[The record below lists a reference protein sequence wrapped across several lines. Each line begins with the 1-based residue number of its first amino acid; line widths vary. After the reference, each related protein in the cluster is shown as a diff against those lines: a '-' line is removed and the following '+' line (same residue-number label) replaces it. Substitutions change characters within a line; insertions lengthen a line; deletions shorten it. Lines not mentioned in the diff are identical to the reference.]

1 MADSN
6 KSNPYSNVIN
16 EAAAKYGI
24 DPAYLSKLLEVESR
38 FDPNAVS
45 PTGPRGIAQFTKSTG
60 ARYGLVKDEDF
71 FDPVKSINAAAAHIN
86 DLLKTNNQDYV
97 KTALAYNQGEGTL
110 GKPQLEAYDK
120 NDYSLI
126 SKEGLKYIQNFRD
139 WDNGSNSVRTDYL
152 LSGKINS
159 GNYMR
164 TGFEQPDSPVSK
176 TGYEAGVFLGS
187 NQNEIK
193 SDTDNY
199 PRITQFGMTGG
210 VPIETPDVNPSYE
223 QSVYEADQSNQS
235 IGFGETVSLGVQ
247 KTVAAGIYS
256 SFKHAPDVAT
266 GFTVM
271 TDRIRGVSDYMPDED
286 DFKYARAVGV
296 EPEQYSILSGATTK
310 DNFKQLADEAVR
322 LQKVHKQYDASD
334 STSGKTVGFLAD
346 VLLDPTTYVGAGV
359 AVKGMK
365 VGNALLTHAVEGIA
379 YTVPSAY
386 LHEKFAGE
394 QANYTNSIIFGAA
407 LGGTFHLAGRGISAF
422 GSSKVGVAAKEF
434 VAVPAQR
441 IADRFSETAS
451 SISQRMEARESA
463 VTLGGERL
471 DVVHIDKNTKPDYVS
486 DDGIAFWNHPHD
498 PEAVV
503 MADGTVIAG
512 GNLLNPKTI
521 NAARAVLRGEIPP
534 KPHATPD
541 NGTDSFAAASEIPT
555 GATTP
560 TDQLSE
566 ADGISVPRSDQTGYA
581 GVDALENTGNG
592 ARRGE
597 GDSIIDANTVRA
609 DHYPQ
614 SELEANSNL
623 STDGIESAAQD
634 SGIGN
639 IKSNTQ
645 SGKPEDITFET
656 NPTPELD
663 SIHLDREANIISAAA
678 DKVVKPV
685 YANLGVFTE
694 IGNATHASNDEF
706 VRGLGAN
713 LFRPTMTTAGNRGL
727 ATTVAADVI
736 DRLKA
741 LDGAW
746 SDKYGVLES
755 KALKDV
761 RYSGMPKMQA
771 EDTLNRRVTE
781 AIEDTTN
788 AKLHNLTEDER
799 NLAEQIR
806 NNFIAKEEMMVDTAR
821 FGKLNAIN
829 MLDEKTFHSGNYV
842 PRFYNKSKI
851 MELKER
857 LELSGI
863 EDVDSAATKIVK
875 EGFMKAYFNNPAM
888 RLELERQVI
897 NDSFESTFKRV
908 SKPERQSFN
917 TADEFTTAMNA
928 YKEQEK
934 RILKAV
940 DEKVEKTS
948 YGIVNGGEN
957 NIGSL
962 MSLHAGM
969 GGDTVATRSANDF
982 LKTRLPLGT
991 DQVVQLPDGSN
1002 FSINDIRDFDLHT
1015 IIPSYNSSVRH
1026 GLGIHAVGLTEEG
1039 LVKSVNENHAR
1050 LLAEGNKKDADIV
1063 MEAYKIIAGKAR
1075 YDNPEGIVDN
1085 LIGALNSTAYSAR
1098 NTYFGVMSLT
1108 EVGNMMVQSTWR
1120 SLLDNIP
1127 ILRDAFAYNTK
1138 EGRETIKELH
1148 SLLYGVHVDKQVFR
1162 PRWRDRYQ
1170 VMMDDPKNGAPAMA
1184 MEVAAR
1190 LRGAADTMAHYSP
1203 GNYML
1208 RGTTNAIINT
1218 ARQTFLT
1225 DIIRH
1230 VHEGKSLPKYLRGE
1244 GKLNGLSITD
1254 KNLSDVV
1261 DLIKTHIDYKSS
1273 GAFSLKDVK
1282 AFDADPRS
1290 AILFRMG
1297 DMLADKAILRPESL
1311 SNAQRKQLPRVMK
1324 LLTQFKMFSVRSIN
1338 GRMMQLYGDTRY
1350 NRQCFD
1356 NAMELVASSMLAG
1369 LGYIGQTYGTSQT
1382 MPENQRFE
1390 YLDRAFDPSTLA
1402 FNIASRTSIAGGPI
1416 GLASTLYTVATGAG
1430 PGKFLRSTVTPSL
1443 SDEKESSIFK
1453 GAMDRNP
1460 AYQQIASR
1468 IIQQSPSLSV
1478 GADIVGSAYYTAAAL
1493 LSGEYTNERIDN
1505 NTAAFNN
1512 LRGILPNNPLTFLF
1526 LNQIFSQAGIDTQY
1540 K

>member
-6 KSNPYSNVIN
+6 KTNPYVDTIN

-24 DPAYLSKLLEVESR
+24 DPAFLTKLLETESS
-38 FDPNAVS
+38 FNPNAES
-45 PTGPRGIAQFTKSTG
+45 PTGPRGIAQFTKQTG
-60 ARYGLVKDEDF
+60 AKYGLVKDEDF
-71 FDPVKSINAAAAHIN
+71 FNPVKSINAAAAHIS

-120 NDYSLI
+120 NDYALI
-126 SKEGLKYIQNFRD
+126 SKEGQKYIQNFRD

-159 GNYMR
+159 GSYMR
-164 TGFEQPDSPVSK
+164 TGYEELPTGLQTPQ
-176 TGYEAGVFLGS
+176 TGYEDGVFLGDDK
-187 NQNEIK
+187 NQIK
-193 SDTDNY
+193 SDSANY
-199 PRITQFGMTGG
+199 PRMTQFGLTGG
-210 VPIETPDVNPSYE
+210 APIETPDVNPSYE
-223 QSVYEADQSNQS
+223 QSVYEAEQNNSN

-256 SFKHAPDVAT
+256 SFKHAPDIST
-266 GFTVM
+266 GYSVM
-271 TDRIRGVSDYMPDED
+271 TDRIRGVSDYIPDDD
-286 DFKYARAVGV
+286 DFKYARSVGV
-296 EPEQYSILSGATTK
+296 DPEQYSILSGATTK

-322 LQKVHKQYDASD
+322 LQTVHKKYESSD

-365 VGNALLTHAVEGIA
+365 VGNALLTRSIEGIA

-386 LHEKFAGE
+386 LHERFAGE
-394 QANYTNSIIFGAA
+394 QANYTIAVVFGAA

-422 GSSKVGVAAKEF
+422 GSSAIGQKTKNLVS
-434 VAVPAQR
+434 VPAQR
-441 IADRFSETAS
+441 VADAFSDGAS
-451 SISQRMEARESA
+451 AISQRMEARESA

-471 DVVHIDKNTKPDYVS
+471 DVVHLDPNKKPDFVS
-486 DDGIAFWNHPHD
+486 EDGVAFWNHPHD
-498 PEAVV
+498 PDAVV
-503 MADGTVIAG
+503 MADGTVIGG
-512 GNLLNPKTI
+512 GNLLNPKTLA
-521 NAARAVLRGEIPP
+521 AARAVLRGEIPP
-534 KPHATPD
+534 KAEAMPS
-541 NGTDSFAAASEIPT
+541 NGIGSETNAASPVPT
-555 GATTP
+555 GASSPVGQIT
-560 TDQLSE
+560 E
-566 ADGISVPRSDQTGYA
+566 ADGINFPRNNEPGYA
-581 GVDALENTGNG
+581 GIDALENIGSG
-592 ARRGE
+592 ARRE
-597 GDSIIDANTVRA
+597 SDSLIDTNATKAETFPQSDIDANPSLA
-609 DHYPQ
+609 DKTSPDDLIQ
-614 SELEANSNL
+614 SNVK
-623 STDGIESAAQD
+623 DGQAQ
-634 SGIGN
+634 N
-639 IKSNTQ
+639 INY
-645 SGKPEDITFET
+645 ET

-663 SIHLDREANIISAAA
+663 TIHMDREANIVDAGA
-678 DKVVKPV
+678 DKVAKPV

-694 IGNATHASNDEF
+694 IGNATHASDDKF

-713 LFRPTMTTAGNRGL
+713 LFRPTMNTEGNRGL
-727 ATTVAADVI
+727 ATTVAADII

-741 LDGAW
+741 IDGAW
-746 SDKYGVLES
+746 SNKYGELES
-755 KALKDV
+755 KAFKDV
-761 RYSGMPKMQA
+761 RYAGMPKMQA

-781 AIEDTTN
+781 AIEDGSN
-788 AKLHNLTEDER
+788 KKLQELTHDER

-806 NNFIAKEEMMVDTAR
+806 ANFIAKEEMMLDTAR
-821 FGKLNAIN
+821 FGNVNAIN

-875 EGFMKAYFNNPAM
+875 EGFMKAYFNNPSM

-897 NDSFESTFKRV
+897 NESFESGFKRMG
-908 SKPERQSFN
+908 KPERQAFN
-917 TADEFTTAMNA
+917 TSEEFTEAMNA
-928 YKEQEK
+928 YKVQEK
-934 RILKAV
+934 NILKAV
-940 DEKVEKTS
+940 DDKVERTS
-948 YGIVNGGEN
+948 YGIVNGGDN

-982 LKTRLPLGT
+982 LKSRLPLGT
-991 DQVVQLPDGSN
+991 DQVVTLPDGSN

-1026 GLGIHAVGLTEEG
+1026 GLGIHAVGFTEEG

-1050 LLAEGNKKDADIV
+1050 LLAEGKKKDADIV

-1075 YDNPEGIVDN
+1075 YDNPEGIFDN
-1085 LIGALNSTAYSAR
+1085 LVGALNSTAYSAR

-1108 EVGNMMVQSTWR
+1108 EVGNMAVQGTWR

-1170 VMMDDPKNGAPAMA
+1170 VMMDDPSNTASPLA

-1208 RGTTNAIINT
+1208 RGTTNAIIDT
-1218 ARQTFLT
+1218 ARQTFLS

-1230 VHEGKSLPKYLRGE
+1230 VHEGSKLPKYLRGE
-1244 GKLNGLSITD
+1244 GKLNGLSITE
-1254 KNLSDVV
+1254 KNLSDIR

-1273 GAFSLKDVK
+1273 GAFSIKDVK

-1290 AILFRMG
+1290 SILFRLG
-1297 DMLADKAILRPESL
+1297 DMLADKTILRPESL

-1350 NRQCFD
+1350 NRQYFD
-1356 NAMELVASSMLAG
+1356 NAMEFVASSLLAG
-1369 LGYIGQTYGTSQT
+1369 LGYIGQTYGVSES

-1390 YLDRAFDPSTLA
+1390 YLDRAFEPSTFA
-1402 FNIASRTSIAGGPI
+1402 WNIASRSSIIGGPI
-1416 GLASTLYTVATGAG
+1416 GLGSTLYTMGTGSG
-1430 PGKFLRSTVTPSL
+1430 PGQYLRSTVTPTL
-1443 SDEKESSIFK
+1443 GDGKDDTIFK
-1453 GAMDRNP
+1453 GSMDRNP
-1460 AYQQIASR
+1460 AYQKISSR
-1468 IIQQSPSLSV
+1468 IVQQSPSLSV
-1478 GADIVGSAYYTAAAL
+1478 AANMFGSAYYSAQSL
-1493 LSGEYTNERIDN
+1493 LSGEYTNDRIDN